1 MKLAYRV
8 EVVDIVIG
16 IRNGAWI
23 DARTTRRRI
32 WTPWLVILLSA
43 IQLAC
48 TTVSETQEAP
58 ALMAT
63 DGQANIV
70 AALLDDGR
78 FTEFLMAV
86 EQAGMLEPLSHDGPF
101 TVFVPLQSIDGL
113 PINAADQIAA
123 GTVMADDLRHIDG
136 QLIMLSGQAVPISG
150 IDGLVL
156 AEGISV
162 IQADVPAANG
172 VIHLIERPFPET

>member
-1 MKLAYRV
+1 M
-8 EVVDIVIG
+8 VVG
-16 IRNGAWI
+16 IREE
-23 DARTTRRRI
+23 ARVGDPTRRRRI
-32 WTPWLVILLSA
+32 WTPWLVILLS
-43 IQLAC
+43 IVQLAC

-58 ALMAT
+58 ALMTT

-86 EQAGMLEPLSHDGPF
+86 EQAGMLESLSNDGPF
-101 TVFVPLQSIDGL
+101 TVFVPLQNINDL

-123 GTVMADDLRHIDG
+123 GTVMADDLRQIDG
-136 QLIMLSGQAVPISG
+136 RLIMLSGQAVPISG

-156 AEGISV
+156 AEGINV